1 MEAIRIFHSFD
12 VDLAVEYGLA
22 EAIILNHLWFWIAK
36 NKANGKHQ
44 HDGATWTYNSTKAF
58 QALFPYLSNWQI
70 QSALKRLREAGIIQT
85 GNYNELSYDRT
96 LWYAFTDFGKSIMQ
110 KTKMDYTKNENGLH
124 ENHEPIPDI
133 IPDNIPDIKTD
144 IYIGDKP
151 KKSNGGK
158 KTAFVPPTLDE
169 VKAYCAERGNN
180 INAEQFIDYYEARGW
195 ELTKGRKMV
204 DWKAAVR
211 TWERNQYNK
220 QEVGRNGV
228 KLTDDYDHDL
238 DDILK

>member
-1 MEAIRIFHSFD
+1 MKS
-12 VDLAVEYGLA
+12 LVEKGFIVK
-22 EAIILNHLWFWIAK
+22 EESIINGVKLCSYYATELTTIKQSLTGYSTEFNGGIKQSLTGYSTEFNGGIK
-36 NKANGKHQ
+36 LSLPNNKE
-44 HDGATWTYNSTKAF
+44 Y
-58 QALFPYLSNWQI
+58 I
-70 QSALKRLREAGIIQT
+70 QE
-85 GNYNELSYDRT
+85 
-96 LWYAFTDFGKSIMQ
+96 
-110 KTKMDYTKNENGLH
+110 
-124 ENHEPIPDI
+124 
-133 IPDNIPDIKTD
+133 DIKLRNTRD
-144 IYIGDKP
+144 NK
-151 KKSNGGK
+151 
-158 KTAFVPPTLDE
+158 VPPTLDE

-220 QEVGRNGV
+220 QAVGRNGV

>member
-44 HDGATWTYNSTKAF
+44 HDGATWTYSSTKAF
-58 QALFPYLSNWQI
+58 ALLFPYFSEKQI
-70 QSALKRLREAGIIQT
+70 RCALARLKADGIIQT
-85 GNYNELSYDRT
+85 GNYNEMAYDRT
-96 LWYAFTDFGKSIMQ
+96 LWYAFTEKGNSILQNVKNHYDKMSNGSDQ
-110 KTKMDYTKNENGLH
+110 KG
-124 ENHEPIPDI
+124 EPIPDI
-133 IPDNIPDIKTD
+133 YTDTITDIKTD

-151 KKSNGGK
+151 KKSNGK

-220 QEVGRNGV
+220 QAVGRNGV

>member
-1 MEAIRIFHSFD
+1 MGLKGNELLIYASI
-12 VDLAVEYGLA
+12 YGFTQSEKQKYSGSLQYFA
-22 EAIILNHLWFWIAK
+22 
-36 NKANGKHQ
+36 
-44 HDGATWTYNSTKAF
+44 DWTRSTKQGVIKNLKSLVEKGFIVKEESIINGVKLCSYYATELTTIKQSLTGYSTEF
-58 QALFPYLSNWQI
+58 NGGIKLSLPNNKEYI
-70 QSALKRLREAGIIQT
+70 QE
-85 GNYNELSYDRT
+85 
-96 LWYAFTDFGKSIMQ
+96 
-110 KTKMDYTKNENGLH
+110 
-124 ENHEPIPDI
+124 
-133 IPDNIPDIKTD
+133 DIKLRNTRD
-144 IYIGDKP
+144 NK
-151 KKSNGGK
+151 
-158 KTAFVPPTLDE
+158 VPPTLDE

-220 QEVGRNGV
+220 QAVGRNGV